1 MEPIRGIARFFP
13 RQKIQSPPP
22 WYMEY
27 LGIDFVPSNYEELGW
42 LTGMCVAMNTAL
54 LQQL

>member
-1 MEPIRGIARFFP
+1 MEPVRGIARFFS

-22 WYMEY
+22 GTKEH
-27 LGIDFVPSNYEELGW
+27 LGIDFVLLNYEELRW